1 MKVSPK
7 TDKEGVSGEGG
18 EMKSMVYLERMT
30 SNIHLS
36 LFALQLWGNRAT
48 CPSKQI
54 SGEGDINTGS
64 QLLSIPSE
72 VSFGWGRG
80 WVAVVGRM
88 GQCLSIFTPS
98 TVCFGVGLYM
108 PREWRAAFESVTE
121 CKDWSVFWW
130 KRLFSSTGKS
140 CTALCTSL
148 GSPEG

>member
-7 TDKEGVSGEGG
+7 TDKEGASGEGG
-18 EMKSMVYLERMT
+18 EMKSMVYLEQMT

-54 SGEGDINTGS
+54 SGEGAINTGS

-80 WVAVVGRM
+80 WVGADGAV
-88 GQCLSIFTPS
+88 CLYFYTLYCLLWGWSIYAQR
-98 TVCFGVGLYM
+98 V
-108 PREWRAAFESVTE
+108 ES
-121 CKDWSVFWW
+121 C
-130 KRLFSSTGKS
+130 L
-140 CTALCTSL
+140 
-148 GSPEG
+148 